1 MMTRKH
7 FVVLAAALHRTMPSI
22 NAEPERAVWWR
33 TVHEITD
40 VCSASNV
47 AFDADRFRHACLGG
61 K

>member
-7 FVVLAAALHRTMPSI
+7 FVALAEALHRTMPSI
-22 NAEPERAVWWR
+22 DAYPERATWWR
-33 TVHEITD
+33 TVHEIAG

-47 AFDADRFRHACLGG
+47 AFDRDRFQTACLGG

>member
-7 FVVLAAALHRTMPSI
+7 FIALAEALHRTMPSI
-22 NAEPERAVWWR
+22 DAEPKRAVWWS
-33 TVHEITD
+33 TVHEIAD

-47 AFDADRFRHACLGG
+47 AFDADRFRTACLGG